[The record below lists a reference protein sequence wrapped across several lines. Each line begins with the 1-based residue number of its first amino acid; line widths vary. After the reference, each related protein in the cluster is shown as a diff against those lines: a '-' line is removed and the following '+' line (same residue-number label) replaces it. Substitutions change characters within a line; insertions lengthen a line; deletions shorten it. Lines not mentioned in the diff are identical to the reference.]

1 MSEEVI
7 QTAIDA
13 NAEMI
18 AEWTSLA
25 AARGTARPP
34 TEREVELSKRIH
46 EYCRILAYLAD
57 RQDKVAEVSK
67 ADMRTMFPPSVLD
80 ERFRAVIYTDEYLR
94 AAEGGGG
101 ATAEAPVDAPG
112 EAASAAMEVEA
123 AVPPPGPAA
132 DVPAAAPPAAEGGAG
147 ATGSAAAGDRM
158 ADDSDGS
165 AASSEGRGGGGAAG
179 GSSMDD
185 ALPRGPGI

>member
-13 NAEMI
+13 NGEMI
-18 AEWTSLA
+18 TEWTSLA
-25 AARGTARPP
+25 AARGTSRPP
-34 TEREVELSKRIH
+34 SEREVELSKRIH

-67 ADMRTMFPPSVLD
+67 ADMRTLFPPGVLD

-94 AAEGGGG
+94 AAEGGVV
-101 ATAEAPVDAPG
+101 ATVDAPVDGPG
-112 EAASAAMEVEA
+112 EAAIAAMEVEA
-123 AVPPPGPAA
+123 AVPPPPPAA
-132 DVPAAAPPAAEGGAG
+132 DEPAAAPPAAAEGGAAG
-147 ATGSAAAGDRM
+147 ASAAAGDRM
-158 ADDSDGS
+158 TDDSDGS
-165 AASSEGRGGGGAAG
+165 AVSSEGRGGGGATG
-179 GSSMDD
+179 GSSVDD